1 MYICRFGSRPEI
13 ADLMNTDIS
22 QLFRGEQQGTPW
34 VLANGHVPVV
44 EVSGQQ
50 MAEICYM
57 SLDAAETTLGMHG
70 VAARRRNHQMHC

>member
-34 VLANGHVPVV
+34 VLANGHVPVTSKFQV
-44 EVSGQQ
+44 NKW
-50 MAEICYM
+50 
-57 SLDAAETTLGMHG
+57 
-70 VAARRRNHQMHC
+70 RRFATCLWMQLKRHWACTA